1 MKMPSEEQIKEVKE
15 SLDDIFNSIEVHK
28 GLEFAMFVHAMVS
41 LKQMCEGIH
50 VLGKICKKHEDNFSE
65 EEKLL
70 ASTFLSIAPDISVA
84 AFSKFAIA
92 AKFNDEQA
100 NEVIEWAER
109 IESQMDK
116 AARALMK

>member
-1 MKMPSEEQIKEVKE
+1 MKMPSEEQIKEIKE

-28 GLEFAMFVHAMVS
+28 GKEFAMFVHAMVS

-70 ASTFLSIAPDISVA
+70 ASTFLSVAPDISVS

-100 NEVIEWAER
+100 IEIIDWADR

-116 AARALMK
+116 AARAIMK